1 MAIDIRILPQYKYLD
16 SSLGAAKNLPVLAGK
31 GYIILNNKYRIK
43 VFTFNCSYS
52 IHPGSSLFL
61 LLQESALHT

>member
-31 GYIILNNKYRIK
+31 GYIILNKKY
-43 VFTFNCSYS
+43 TT
-52 IHPGSSLFL
+52 P
-61 LLQESALHT
+61 